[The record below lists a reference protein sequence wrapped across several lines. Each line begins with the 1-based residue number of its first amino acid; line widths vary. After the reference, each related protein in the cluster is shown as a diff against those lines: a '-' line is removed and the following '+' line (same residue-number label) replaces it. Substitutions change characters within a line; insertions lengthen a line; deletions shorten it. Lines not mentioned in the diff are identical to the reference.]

1 MAHSFKLEIQFYF
14 SYSRSGWQ
22 MKIKIVRFTCEFLS
36 GFQLDLLQHRA
47 IKALTV
53 CDVSHP
59 VGYNFVHV
67 WLYSSLYY
75 VHYMLRCANIVNWF
89 ICSGKIS
96 APWLADSGGGSDIRK
111 YHSLYKYIGVL
122 SVNEISLVKYYLN
135 ISKGSVNTII
145 WFILLSQ
152 NVIMYLIV
160 LPCRCI
166 IKLTF
171 Y

>member
-67 WLYSSLYY
+67 SVQVLLDLSECHL
-75 VHYMLRCANIVNWF
+75 LI
-89 ICSGKIS
+89 
-96 APWLADSGGGSDIRK
+96 ADI
-111 YHSLYKYIGVL
+111 
-122 SVNEISLVKYYLN
+122 
-135 ISKGSVNTII
+135 
-145 WFILLSQ
+145 
-152 NVIMYLIV
+152 
-160 LPCRCI
+160 
-166 IKLTF
+166 
-171 Y
+171 